1 MQISGKKTAFFE
13 IIYLLLYVLQLHD
26 SKQVIFCV
34 IWAVHVI
41 VLWIDEFTI
50 TRIYKFFIYNHT
62 NVNLSWKIT
71 WTHHRVRRNFYNAF
85 PERSGGAVILCNKC
99 RVTKNFF
106 WTDFFWIWYLFL
118 EYFYFDKMIY
128 FLKDNLDLRIHQFSK
143 NEPKNLKDFCPMS
156 YKNSQGQFLK
166 IFRIIFWKLMIS

>member
-1 MQISGKKTAFFE
+1 MWQLFIVTFFRLMRNPIWSSLIHFGQIWSKKIKNKTA
-13 IIYLLLYVLQLHD
+13 
-26 SKQVIFCV
+26 IFILSV
-34 IWAVHVI
+34 
-41 VLWIDEFTI
+41 
-50 TRIYKFFIYNHT
+50 
-62 NVNLSWKIT
+62 NVT
-71 WTHHRVRRNFYNAF
+71 RRNFYNAF

-118 EYFYFDKMIY
+118 EYFYFNKMIY

-156 YKNSQGQFLK
+156 YKNSQAQFLK
-166 IFRIIFWKLMIS
+166 IFRFIFWKLMIS